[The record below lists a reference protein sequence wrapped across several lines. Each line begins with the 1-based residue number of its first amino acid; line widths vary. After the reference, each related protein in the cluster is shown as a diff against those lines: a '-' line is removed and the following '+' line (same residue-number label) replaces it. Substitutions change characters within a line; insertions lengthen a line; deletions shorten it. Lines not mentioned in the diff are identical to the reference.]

1 MVSSSIRKKA
11 LKMGGIMYHLY
22 HQEASRTNEQYHVEV
37 LQQVKLHQQNG
48 ARMALPQEWL
58 IANIKEMVIM

>member
-22 HQEASRTNEQYHVEV
+22 HQEASRINEQYHVEV
-37 LQQVKLHQQNG
+37 LQQVKLHQQKWCQNG
-48 ARMALPQEWL
+48 
-58 IANIKEMVIM
+58 IASRVADC